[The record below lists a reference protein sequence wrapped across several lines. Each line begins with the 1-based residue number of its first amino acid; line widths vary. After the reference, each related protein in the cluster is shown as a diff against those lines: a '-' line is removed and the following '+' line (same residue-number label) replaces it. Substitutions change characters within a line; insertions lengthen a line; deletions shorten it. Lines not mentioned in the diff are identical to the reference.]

1 MDFMEQLLLSLV
13 SPPRYTLDNLVIH
26 EGISDAIA
34 AVQTI
39 YAKPRRPVPPLFI
52 HGGPGTGKTHI
63 LRALESLL
71 LTQWVGTEGRVAFFE
86 AGGQDT
92 AFPELA
98 RFVADYEKP
107 DPPDCGVIVDDVHLA
122 QGDDCTHLFSVANQ
136 LSRSGAPLI
145 FASAVPPQEIFANDP
160 HLRTRVLSGLVFRL
174 EPPED
179 QVRILILDKMA
190 RDRNVR
196 ISPDV
201 CSYLV
206 TRKSRNVKDLDRLLD
221 ILDESSLRMK
231 RRVTLPF
238 VKLLEKAELL

>member
-1 MDFMEQLLLSLV
+1 MGSMEQLLLPLV

-26 EGISDAIA
+26 DGIKDAISA
-34 AVQTI
+34 IRTI
-39 YAKPRRPVPPLFI
+39 YADPRRPVPPLFL

-71 LTQWVGTEGRVAFFE
+71 RSQCVGKEGRIAFFQPGDRP
-86 AGGQDT
+86 A

-98 RFVADYEKP
+98 GFLAGQEGSVHS
-107 DPPDCGVIVDDVHLA
+107 DCGVIVDDVHLA
-122 QGDDCTHLFSVANQ
+122 RGDDCAHLFSVANQ
-136 LSRSGAPLI
+136 LSRSGAPLV
-145 FASAVPPQEIFANDP
+145 FASAVPPQDIFADDP

-174 EPPED
+174 DAPED

-221 ILDESSLRMK
+221 VIDESSLRMK

-238 VKLLEKAELL
+238 VKLLEKANLL